1 MSRSSAVLGLKAHEN
16 KAQGFSPVETDG
28 ASYATCKVARTSV
41 IAINPDQSRLATFQV
56 AQIVLLLFTGLKPC
70 ALFSWA
76 FSPQRMTRF
85 EKNSRATDA
94 REIGIFNVRW
104 DKWRF
109 AARAHQHFSTIPDG
123 GPALEASRSHP
134 ALKKAIAQIKTNGS
148 LAFPVPAVTLA
159 SAKLDV

>member
-76 FSPQRMTRF
+76 SSPQGMTRF
-85 EKNSRATDA
+85 EKA
-94 REIGIFNVRW
+94 
-104 DKWRF
+104 
-109 AARAHQHFSTIPDG
+109 
-123 GPALEASRSHP
+123 EAP
-134 ALKKAIAQIKTNGS
+134 LT
-148 LAFPVPAVTLA
+148 PE
-159 SAKLDV
+159 